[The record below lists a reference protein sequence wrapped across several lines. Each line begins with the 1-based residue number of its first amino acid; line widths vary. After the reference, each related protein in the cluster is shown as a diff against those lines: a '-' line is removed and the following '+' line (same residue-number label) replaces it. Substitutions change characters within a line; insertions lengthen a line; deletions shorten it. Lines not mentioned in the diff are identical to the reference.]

1 MTLPRS
7 QRVSSRTLPGRPH
20 VPACTLPRLVRIARL
35 ETYVLEAKLERPI
48 QFGVGP
54 YGAFTAT
61 LVELTTDDG
70 LVGIGECIARKAP
83 RITDRVV
90 RDLLWPVVEGRD
102 PQDAGGIWDDMF
114 RQLRAWGHYRGFVQ
128 EAMSG
133 VDQAIWDIL
142 AQSRGIPVYKA
153 LAGAGRDR
161 VPVYASSVYIADLDT
176 MQRETREQVGKGHVA
191 IKTKVGRTAE
201 LGGLRMDIDSVRAV
215 REAAGPDV
223 EIGIDVNSAYDA
235 ATAIRFCRGVEQ
247 YDISFLEEPVYPDD
261 IDGYEMIRR
270 HTSIPLAGGESEFGI
285 FGFRQ
290 LLARRAL
297 DIVQPDIARIG
308 GFTAAMRLGAL
319 VHAHNVR
326 YAPHTGFSCGV
337 AHLASLHLAA
347 AVPSLYRYESMYI
360 ENPLHHIFE
369 EQFPQPKKGVTEL
382 PTGPGLGLTV
392 DKKKIAK
399 YRLT

>member
-1 MTLPRS
+1 
-7 QRVSSRTLPGRPH
+7 
-20 VPACTLPRLVRIARL
+20 VRIARL
-35 ETYVLEAKLERPI
+35 ETYVLEAKLDKPI

-83 RITDRVV
+83 RVTDRVV

-102 PQDAGGIWDDMF
+102 PQDAGGIWDEMF

-133 VDQAIWDIL
+133 VDQALWDIL
-142 AQSRGIPVYKA
+142 AQSRGIPLYKA

-161 VPVYASSVYIADLDT
+161 VPVYASSVYIAALDT
-176 MQRETREQVGKGHVA
+176 MQRETREQVEKGHAA
-191 IKTKVGRTAE
+191 IKMKVGRTAE
-201 LGGLRMDIDSVRAV
+201 LGGLRMDIESVRAV
-215 REAAGPDV
+215 RQAAGPGI

-235 ATAIRFCRGVEQ
+235 STAIRFCRAVEDC
-247 YDISFLEEPVYPDD
+247 DISFLEEPVYPDD
-261 IDGYEMIRR
+261 IDGYELIRR
-270 HTSIPLAGGESEFGI
+270 SQSIPLAGGESEFGI
-285 FGFRQ
+285 FGFRE
-290 LLARRAL
+290 LLRRRAL
-297 DIVQPDIARIG
+297 DIVQPDVARVG
-308 GFTAAMRLGAL
+308 GFTAGMRLSAL

-337 AHLASLHLAA
+337 AQLASLHLAA
-347 AVPSLYRYESMYI
+347 AVSGLWKTEEMWI
-360 ENPLHHIFE
+360 DNPLAELFTE
-369 EQFPQPKKGVTEL
+369 PLPKATKGFVDL
-382 PTGPGLGLTV
+382 PTRPGMGLAL

-399 YRLT
+399 YRLS